1 MKFLSDKA
9 KQFLTLLIKISVVC
23 GAFYFIYNRLSSS
36 PNLDTELL
44 LNVVTTNENMVALS
58 LLVLLT
64 FLNRFVEILK
74 WKNLASL
81 ISPVSTYQAAKQVL
95 SALTLG
101 IFTPNG
107 IGEYAGKALYFDKNQ
122 TGRVIFLNL
131 VCNGIQVIY
140 ALTFGILGITI
151 LNQFVTLIPS
161 LYLLLTYTLILFTGI
176 LLFRIKNFSI
186 KGYSLQT
193 LFRLLNE
200 IPKKTHRKNIFLALI
215 RYLSFTHQYV
225 ILYYLFGV
233 ELPYFELLCAISTI
247 YLLASSLPNFQFL
260 EFAVKG
266 SIALY
271 IFSVLGVNQWV
282 IILVATLIWFLNIVI
297 PVSIGS
303 IFVLTYK
310 INRNQGD

>member
-9 KQFLTLLIKISVVC
+9 KQFLTLLVKISVVS
-23 GAFYFIYNRLSSS
+23 GAFYFIYNRLSDS
-36 PNLDTELL
+36 PDSDTDLLRETIAKKENLA
-44 LNVVTTNENMVALS
+44 ALC
-58 LLVLLT
+58 VLFLFT
-64 FLNRFVEILK
+64 FSNRFVEILK

-81 ISPVSTYQAAKQVL
+81 VSPVSIFQAAKQVL

-107 IGEYAGKALYFDKNQ
+107 IGEYAGKALYFDKSQ
-122 TGRVIFLNL
+122 TDRVIFLNM

-140 ALTFGILGITI
+140 ALTFGILGLTI
-151 LNQFVTLIPS
+151 LNQFYNLIPNP
-161 LYLLLTYTLILFTGI
+161 YLFTVYALILVIGF
-176 LLFRIKNFSI
+176 LLFRIRNFSV

-200 IPKKTHRKNIFLALI
+200 IPRKIHQKNIFLAFI

-233 ELPYFELLCAISTI
+233 ELPYFELLCAIAAI

-271 IFSVLGVNQWV
+271 IFSVLGVNEW
-282 IILVATLIWFLNIVI
+282 IIMLVATLIWFLNIVI

-303 IFVLTYK
+303 FFVLTYK
-310 INRNQGD
+310 VKKNQGI